1 MKIVVPIMPKNLEEA
16 QSIDISKFDE
26 VDIIEWRADFLDK
39 DDIMTVAPAIFEKF
53 SGREIIFTI
62 RTDKEGGNIN
72 LSDDDYVELLKNI
85 NAIYHPDYV
94 DFEYFSHKEAFQQML
109 DFPNLVLSYHN
120 FDETPE
126 NLMES
131 FSELT
136 ALAPRV
142 VKVAVMPQSKQD
154 VLDLMN
160 YTRGFKTLN
169 PEQEYA
175 TMSMGKLGRVSRFAV
190 DVFGAS
196 WSFASLDQASAPG
209 QVQQM
214 LDFPNLVLSY
224 HNFDE
229 TPENLMESFS
239 ELTAL
244 APRVVKVAVMPQSKQ
259 DVLDLMNYTRGFKT
273 LNPEQEY
280 ATMSMGKLGRVS
292 RFAVDVFGASW
303 SFASLDQASAPG
315 QVALADMKHIREVL
329 DAD

>member
-1 MKIVVPIMPKNLEEA
+1 MPKNLEEA

-39 DDIMTVAPAIFEKF
+39 DGIMTVAPVIFEKF

-72 LSDDDYVELLKNI
+72 LSDGDYVELLKNI

-142 VKVAVMPQSKQD
+142 VKVAVMPQSEQD

-175 TMSMGKLGRVSRFAV
+175 IMSMGKLGRVSRFAV
-190 DVFGAS
+190 DVFGSS
-196 WSFASLDQASAPG
+196 WSFASLEQASA
-209 QVQQM
+209 
-214 LDFPNLVLSY
+214 L
-224 HNFDE
+224 
-229 TPENLMESFS
+229 
-239 ELTAL
+239 
-244 APRVVKVAVMPQSKQ
+244 
-259 DVLDLMNYTRGFKT
+259 
-273 LNPEQEY
+273 
-280 ATMSMGKLGRVS
+280 
-292 RFAVDVFGASW
+292 
-303 SFASLDQASAPG
+303 G
-315 QVALADMKHIREVL
+315 QVALTDMKHIREVL

>member
-39 DDIMTVAPAIFEKF
+39 DGIMTVAPVIFEKF

-72 LSDDDYVELLKNI
+72 LSDGDYVELLKNI

-142 VKVAVMPQSKQD
+142 VKVAVMPQSEQD

-175 TMSMGKLGRVSRFAV
+175 IMSMGKLGRVSRFAV
-190 DVFGAS
+190 DVFGSS
-196 WSFASLDQASAPG
+196 WSFASLEQASA
-209 QVQQM
+209 
-214 LDFPNLVLSY
+214 L
-224 HNFDE
+224 
-229 TPENLMESFS
+229 
-239 ELTAL
+239 
-244 APRVVKVAVMPQSKQ
+244 
-259 DVLDLMNYTRGFKT
+259 
-273 LNPEQEY
+273 
-280 ATMSMGKLGRVS
+280 
-292 RFAVDVFGASW
+292 
-303 SFASLDQASAPG
+303 G
-315 QVALADMKHIREVL
+315 QVALTDMKHIREVL

>member
-39 DDIMTVAPAIFEKF
+39 DDIMTVAPVIFEKF

-72 LSDDDYVELLKNI
+72 LSDGDYVELLKNI

-136 ALAPRV
+136 ALAPRM
-142 VKVAVMPQSKQD
+142 VKVAVMPQSEQD

-175 TMSMGKLGRVSRFAV
+175 IMSMGKLGRVSRFAV
-190 DVFGAS
+190 DVFGSS
-196 WSFASLDQASAPG
+196 WSFASLEQASA
-209 QVQQM
+209 
-214 LDFPNLVLSY
+214 L
-224 HNFDE
+224 
-229 TPENLMESFS
+229 
-239 ELTAL
+239 
-244 APRVVKVAVMPQSKQ
+244 
-259 DVLDLMNYTRGFKT
+259 
-273 LNPEQEY
+273 
-280 ATMSMGKLGRVS
+280 
-292 RFAVDVFGASW
+292 
-303 SFASLDQASAPG
+303 G
-315 QVALADMKHIREVL
+315 QVALTDMKHIREVL

>member
-39 DDIMTVAPAIFEKF
+39 DDIMTVAPVIFEKF
-53 SGREIIFTI
+53 SSREIIFTI

-72 LSDDDYVELLKNI
+72 LSNGDYVELLKNI

-126 NLMES
+126 NLMEL

-142 VKVAVMPQSKQD
+142 VKVAVMPQSEQD

-175 TMSMGKLGRVSRFAV
+175 IMSMGKLGRVSRFAV
-190 DVFGAS
+190 DVFGSS
-196 WSFASLDQASAPG
+196 WSFASLEQASA
-209 QVQQM
+209 
-214 LDFPNLVLSY
+214 L
-224 HNFDE
+224 
-229 TPENLMESFS
+229 
-239 ELTAL
+239 
-244 APRVVKVAVMPQSKQ
+244 
-259 DVLDLMNYTRGFKT
+259 
-273 LNPEQEY
+273 
-280 ATMSMGKLGRVS
+280 
-292 RFAVDVFGASW
+292 
-303 SFASLDQASAPG
+303 G
-315 QVALADMKHIREVL
+315 QVALTDMKHIREVL